1 MNRTPSSEYTG
12 DESIELKSCSVDNI
26 YNKKEPEAERRI
38 RLLKQLCLVL
48 ICVLGQ
54 VLVGITHTWP
64 SPAISSLSHNNASLV
79 GTEITLTTTQ
89 IDMTGSLLMVGS
101 LLGSPMAGW
110 LITYVGR
117 RRSLQVSVL
126 PCLTGWLLL
135 ALAPNVAVLL
145 TARMIQGFGYSI
157 ASLSASTIIME
168 ISDVEVRGMMLALT
182 TIGIVVGGLYTVG
195 FGYILPW
202 YYLSLTCALLPLV
215 LLLGTF
221 FLPYSPSYLLLRGQK
236 LQAIQVL
243 RRLRGP
249 YSDVNAEVTKLEA
262 MNSGTSRNWRNLLKP
277 KILKRLI
284 VVIMLFAFQNFC
296 GTYVFIVHT
305 SRILQAAGV
314 VMDPDLGTVIVGVA
328 RIVGCIANIYL
339 VDKIGRKLCL
349 VISHAGNA
357 VTLVMLGAYVYVA
370 EKASNDDNILN
381 RFHWVP
387 LVCMLVIML
396 ALNIGVHPVP
406 HMMAV
411 EYFPTYVR
419 GQAASVVYMSGM
431 LFTFMVLQLYSYMK
445 ETLTQA
451 GLYWF
456 YAFIS
461 VLAVLFTLAFV
472 KETKGKVAG

>member
-1 MNRTPSSEYTG
+1 MDGAGYLILMSSRSE
-12 DESIELKSCSVDNI
+12 ELNSCSFDNTH
-26 YNKKEPEAERRI
+26 NKEPVAERRI

-48 ICVLGQ
+48 ICTLGQ
-54 VLVGITHTWP
+54 ALVGITHTWP
-64 SPAISSLSHNNASLV
+64 SPGISSLSHNNASLV

-101 LLGSPMAGW
+101 LIGSPTAGW
-110 LITYVGR
+110 LLTHVGR
-117 RRSLQVSVL
+117 RLSLQVSVL
-126 PCLTGWLLL
+126 PSLTGWLLL
-135 ALAPNVAVLL
+135 ALAPNVTVLL
-145 TARMIQGFGYSI
+145 TARLIQGFGYSI
-157 ASLSASTIIME
+157 ASLAASTIIME

-202 YYLSLTCALLPLV
+202 YYLSLTCALLPLA
-215 LLLGTF
+215 LLLGSF
-221 FLPYSPSYLLLRGQK
+221 FLPYSPSYLLLRGKK
-236 LQAIQVL
+236 LQAIEVL
-243 RRLRGP
+243 KRLRGP

-262 MNSGTSRNWRNLLKP
+262 MNSGSSRNWRNLLES

-296 GTYVFIVHT
+296 GNYVFIVHT

-314 VMDPDLGTVIVGVA
+314 VIDPDLGTVIVGVA
-328 RIVGCIANIYL
+328 RVVGCLANIYL

-349 VISHAGNA
+349 MISHASNA
-357 VTLVMLGAYVYVA
+357 VTLVMLGVYVYMA
-370 EKASNDDNILN
+370 EKASSDDNILN
-381 RFHWVP
+381 RFRWVP
-387 LVCMLVIML
+387 LVCFLVLML

-406 HMMAV
+406 YILTV

-419 GQAASVVYMSGM
+419 G
-431 LFTFMVLQLYSYMK
+431 QLYSYMK